1 MTLYTLDMHTFTRR
15 LLNPSNSEIKEL
27 IVLGGNKRFAL
38 VGSDALAMP
47 LFECIYKP
55 LDSEIH
61 GIKWVKI
68 NKTD

>member
-1 MTLYTLDMHTFTRR
+1 MTLYTLDMHTFIRR
-15 LLNPSNSEIKEL
+15 LLNPSDSEIKEL
-27 IVLGGNKRFAL
+27 IVLGGNKRFAF
-38 VGSDALAMP
+38 VGNDALAMP

-61 GIKWVKI
+61 GIKWVAM